1 MLMRS
6 LAITLVALLL
16 TSALI
21 AQQTPTDTVEPI
33 QKVAPVYPPI
43 AMAAHISGTVEL
55 ELVVG
60 TNGHVKSVK
69 PISKPDHGMAMLF
82 GSASDCAKQWVYKP
96 FLVDGVPTEKTLR
109 TTIDFNL
116 PGASRNDEKTAD
128 AYFPAAEKCRDAFR
142 KPDTSAAVAPC
153 STAAEFAASFPDQ
166 TRFIERRAAYVYA
179 ASALFRDKQFQ
190 PAMLYAQKA
199 VDVVLQGHDDGSGSN
214 AAYALRAQC
223 NAALGN
229 LQGADADL
237 ATGENFLRAA
247 IQGLSKDAP
256 DMVKREYV
264 PALKNELLLHARVLD
279 ALKNTAS
286 ADEKRQEAAK
296 L

>member
-1 MLMRS
+1 
-6 LAITLVALLL
+6 
-16 TSALI
+16 
-21 AQQTPTDTVEPI
+21 
-33 QKVAPVYPPI
+33 
-43 AMAAHISGTVEL
+43 
-55 ELVVG
+55 
-60 TNGHVKSVK
+60 
-69 PISKPDHGMAMLF
+69 MLF
-82 GSASDCAKQWVYKP
+82 GAASDCAKQWVYKP
-96 FLVDGVPTEKTLR
+96 FLVDGVPSEKTLH

-116 PGASRNDEKTAD
+116 PGGNPKDEKTAA

-142 KPDTSAAVAPC
+142 KPEIGAAVTSC
-153 STAAEFAASFPDQ
+153 SKAAELAATFPEQ

-179 ASALFRDKQFQ
+179 ASALYRDKQFQ

-229 LQGADADL
+229 LQGADTDL
-237 ATGENFLRAA
+237 ATGEDFLRSA

-256 DMVKREYV
+256 DMVKHEYI